1 MVDNKNR
8 SNQGGKDP
16 RRFGNKSAADVA
28 AETKEKKLVSHM
40 NRAMG
45 SGNAKRFEVP
55 DQLWSD
61 IDKIYEAAAY
71 SIAESAQSV
80 KEALGKINVGGY
92 ADHPQELVI
101 AINGFNRDIQ
111 EYANKLLAIKVKH
124 QGKTGKIND
133 DDYRL
138 SLEVAD
144 EYMCF
149 SADYQASVLPAIIVI
164 MEQITSAY
172 NNMMKHVPNAD
183 QIQATLTAID
193 DGRIAPQTEDNVTTQ
208 QVTE

>member
-1 MVDNKNR
+1 MVDNKDR
-8 SNQGGKDP
+8 SSKSGKDP
-16 RRFGNKSAADVA
+16 RRFGDKSAAEVA
-28 AETKEKKLVSHM
+28 AATKEKKIVSHM

-45 SGNAKRFEVP
+45 QGNGKRFEVP

-61 IDKIYEAAAY
+61 IDNIYEAAAY

-80 KEALGKINVGGY
+80 KEALGRINVGSY

-111 EYANKLLAIKVKH
+111 DYATKLLAIRQKH
-124 QGKTGKIND
+124 MGKTGIIND
-133 DDYRL
+133 EDYRL
-138 SLEVAD
+138 SLSVAD

-172 NNMMKHVPNAD
+172 NNMMKTVQNAD
-183 QIQATLTAID
+183 QIQTTLNAID
-193 DGRIAPQTEDNVTTQ
+193 DGRINPTDVMVQPTP

>member
-8 SNQGGKDP
+8 SNKGGKDP
-16 RRFGNKSAADVA
+16 RRFGNQSATDVA
-28 AETKEKKLVSHM
+28 VATKEKKIVSQM

-45 SGNAKRFEVP
+45 QGNQQRFDVP

-61 IDKIYEAAAY
+61 IDNIYEASAY

-80 KEALGKINVGGY
+80 KEALGKIGVGSY

-111 EYANKLLAIKVKH
+111 EFTTKLLAIKAKH
-124 QGKTGKIND
+124 AGKTGKVSD
-133 DDYRL
+133 EDYRL

-144 EYMCF
+144 EYICF
-149 SADYQASVLPAIIVI
+149 SADYQATVLPAIIVI

-172 NNMMKHVPNAD
+172 NNMMKQVPNAK
-183 QIQATLTAID
+183 QIQTNLSALD
-193 DGRIAPQTEDNVTTQ
+193 DGRVVDETTNTTP

>member
-8 SNQGGKDP
+8 SKEGGKDP
-16 RRFGNKSAADVA
+16 RRFGDKSAKEVA
-28 AETKEKKLVSHM
+28 TATQEKKIVSQM

-45 SGNAKRFEVP
+45 RGNGKRFEVP

-80 KEALGKINVGGY
+80 QEALGKINVGGY

-111 EYANKLLAIKVKH
+111 DYAAKLLAIKNKH
-124 QGKTGKIND
+124 TGKTGIISD
-133 DDYRL
+133 ADYRL

-144 EYMCF
+144 EYMSF
-149 SADYQASVLPAIIVI
+149 SMDYQSSVLPAIIVI

-172 NNMMKHVPNAD
+172 NNMMKHVPNATEIQTTLNALD
-183 QIQATLTAID
+183 EGQVVPPQVINQGTQQAT
-193 DGRIAPQTEDNVTTQ
+193 E
-208 QVTE
+208 